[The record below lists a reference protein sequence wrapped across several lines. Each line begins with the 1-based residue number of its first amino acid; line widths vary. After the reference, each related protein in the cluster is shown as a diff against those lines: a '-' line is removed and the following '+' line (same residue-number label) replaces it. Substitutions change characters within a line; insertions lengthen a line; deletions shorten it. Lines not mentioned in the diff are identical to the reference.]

1 MQNQK
6 STLLT
11 ALVITASCLL
21 AALVIA
27 AFCLLA
33 TPSRQAV
40 AQTASIRAVSSAEA
54 ATATNTSNG
63 LAAMDAAAK
72 ENKYLFLF
80 FWKTDDES
88 KRNMD
93 QVFRGAMGKWADSAN
108 SVNVQITDAKEK
120 PVVDKFDVSRAP
132 MPMVLAVAP
141 NGAIT
146 LGLAVNFSE
155 AKLKQAF
162 VSPGTAECM
171 KALQEKKL
179 VLLCVQNGKTK
190 HNQEATQGVKDF
202 KADKRFVK
210 VSEVV
215 TIDPTDSAEASFL
228 EGLRVSPKTPEA
240 VTILLAPPGRPVAL
254 FSGAVSKDQIV
265 AKVTASK
272 SGPCAGGACGPGGCP

>member
-1 MQNQK
+1 MMSRRQPAPAIVMAI
-6 STLLT
+6 
-11 ALVITASCLL
+11 ALCGLVMATASQ
-21 AALVIA
+21 
-27 AFCLLA
+27 A
-33 TPSRQAV
+33 TAQTRQPYAV
-40 AQTASIRAVSSAEA
+40 ASRTAPKTASR
-54 ATATNTSNG
+54 G
-63 LAAMDAAAK
+63 LAAIDTAAGSG
-72 ENKYLFLF
+72 KYLFIF
-80 FWKTDDES
+80 FWKANDKQSQTMQGVFQSAMKKWGESTDS
-88 KRNMD
+88 IGINI
-93 QVFRGAMGKWADSAN
+93 AAPS
-108 SVNVQITDAKEK
+108 EK

-146 LGLAVNFSE
+146 LGLAVNFTE